1 MSKIIKVLFSK
12 LFSEFKKK
20 APIEKEF
27 NSSIKSTLEQIEWGH
42 DWINTY
48 IGFHLNRI
56 SYSLQLLKDYPKHIN
71 ILEIGAMPY
80 TMTVLLKSMG
90 FENITTTNWDPNLDI
105 LKKNISLKTKNNN
118 KSHEFDSWNFNVE
131 KHIWPFDSNFFDLV
145 VISEVMEHLMFDPM
159 HVIAEANR
167 VLKREGRIF
176 ISTPNSSSLHS
187 LRLMYIGLSPSRDPY
202 YRANPYNRHN
212 RELTYR
218 EVREMLRQ
226 GGFHVE
232 YLKTLNFDEV
242 NLDNVPLALL
252 LAVYYGA
259 IPLKNRRDY
268 IISIGKK
275 TGQVKC
281 RYPLQEKLYKN
292 PQEYK

>member
-1 MSKIIKVLFSK
+1 MKQLIRTITSRLFCELKQTVIID
-12 LFSEFKKK
+12 
-20 APIEKEF
+20 KELY
-27 NSSIKSTLEQIEWGH
+27 SSAKTTLGQIEWGH
-42 DWINTY
+42 DWITSY
-48 IGFHLNRI
+48 IGFHLNRLI
-56 SYSLQLLKDYPKHIN
+56 YSLQFFKHYSKNIN

-80 TMTVLLKSMG
+80 TMTVLLKNMG
-90 FENITTTNWDPNLDI
+90 FESITTTNWDPKKDI
-105 LKKNISLKTKNNN
+105 FKKTMSLKTKNNN
-118 KSHEFDSWNFNVE
+118 NSYEFDSWNFNIE
-131 KHIWPFDSNFFDLV
+131 EHSWPFDSETFDLV
-145 VISEVMEHLMFDPM
+145 IISEVMEHLLFDPM

-167 VLKREGRIF
+167 VLKKEGRIF
-176 ISTPNSSSLHS
+176 ISTPNSSSLYS

-218 EVREMLRQ
+218 EVRELLRQ

-232 YLKTLNFDEV
+232 YIKTLNFEET

-252 LAVYYGA
+252 IAVYYGA

-268 IISIGKK
+268 IISIGRK
-275 TGQVKC
+275 TGTVQC

-292 PQEYK
+292 CKEYA